1 MNRTYENRF
10 EDRIEAVEDLY
21 LRFDKRASGSII
33 VFLAPH
39 EDKIVLDIEAEEY
52 SYAKVFI
59 QNRSEKAIEI
69 ELNGHIH
76 HDAKVELGLLD
87 LEDTPTTLKA
97 KGLLQ
102 EQGATL
108 DLYTATLC
116 QSSEQKKADIEVVS
130 EVAHTYGTIHN
141 FCVCFDK
148 GQYDVVAAG
157 RIIKGAYGS
166 ESHQETRVLT
176 LGKDHKCVVIPILYI
191 DENDVKASHALTI
204 GQPDESQL
212 YYLCSRG
219 LTPKQAMGLLSIGY
233 FKPILGLIEDEA
245 LRHGLEEETERRVGI
260 HEYS

>member
-1 MNRTYENRF
+1 MNRTYKNRF
-10 EDRIEAVEDLY
+10 EDRIEASEDLH
-21 LRFDKRASGSII
+21 LHFDKQASGNIV

-39 EDKIVLDIEAEEY
+39 QEKIVLDLEAQEY
-52 SYAKVFI
+52 SYAKVFV
-59 QNRSEKAIEI
+59 QNQSEKAIEI
-69 ELNGHIH
+69 VLNGHIH

-87 LEDTPTTLKA
+87 LEETPTTFKA
-97 KGLLQ
+97 RGLLQ

-116 QSSEQKKADIEVVS
+116 QNPHQKKADIEVVS
-130 EVAHTYGTIHN
+130 QVAHTYGTIHN
-141 FCVCFDK
+141 FCVCFDE

-157 RIIKGAYGS
+157 RIVKGAYGS
-166 ESHQETRVLT
+166 ESHQETRILT
-176 LGKDHKCVVIPILYI
+176 LGTNHKCIALPILYI

-204 GQPDESQL
+204 GQPDEAQL

-260 HEYS
+260 YEHS